1 MPMLSHRLPSQAA
14 ARSRQILA
22 YAVADTILSDSPPS
36 TITWRHTQY
45 WPLLQT
51 LMAYHSARR
60 GSTLHISN
68 MWQLQCHCMSVHA
81 HRCESP
87 PLFWHAASP
96 MGLVPGGAS
105 SLPSCTTCLD
115 SAFEGLCPLV
125 GPRAMCPECSLHVG
139 YTILLLQSL
148 LHVCMATMA
157 SAPDPWSRAM
167 M

>member
-1 MPMLSHRLPSQAA
+1 MSSTRHPGPNRDWVRTVTDLGIRRRSSRRWPCQCHHMVTTPTKVRHAYDLCLAA
-14 ARSRQILA
+14 TAAHQ
-22 YAVADTILSDSPPS
+22 
-36 TITWRHTQY
+36 
-45 WPLLQT
+45 
-51 LMAYHSARR
+51 

-148 LHVCMATMA
+148 LHVCMAIMA

-167 M
+167 L

>member
-1 MPMLSHRLPSQAA
+1 MHLPTQSPVVAFPVPS
-14 ARSRQILA
+14 RSGHA
-22 YAVADTILSDSPPS
+22 
-36 TITWRHTQY
+36 QY
-45 WPLLQT
+45 GPLLRT
-51 LMAYHSARR
+51 LMGCHSAHR

-68 MWQLQCHCMSVHA
+68 MWQLQCHYMSVHA

-148 LHVCMATMA
+148 LHVCMAIMA

-167 M
+167 L